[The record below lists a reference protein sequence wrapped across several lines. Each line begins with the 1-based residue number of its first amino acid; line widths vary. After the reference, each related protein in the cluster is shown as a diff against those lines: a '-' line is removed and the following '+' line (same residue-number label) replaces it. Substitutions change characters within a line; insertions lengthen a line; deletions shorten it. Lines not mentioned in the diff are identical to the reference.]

1 VNPTQSP
8 SKLPTVSPSSGPST
22 RPTVSPSYVP
32 SLSPTETNPC
42 SGPSDFIIG
51 SKYVKLDPDGSSF
64 SNGDELTLTLQI
76 PAKYTIIQISFDGG
90 ASSGRYTGSDNLYW
104 TMTNKEGLDC
114 LSYPKFVASWNAVVA
129 PPTPG
134 RRNLQSD
141 SLIDFRV
148 VTEDDKQYLFNRM
161 TLELEE
167 NVYSDIHNVEFN
179 RKVIYEMP
187 FAIELQSLIELEVD
201 MTMIIPT
208 GSPTVGPSGQP
219 SVTPSS
225 APSTSP
231 SGAPTLKAMDHL
243 FTRHAVYAPDINGN
257 SLVDINFTT
266 IVRLPWTVQDQEFY
280 IIDDEDDAMVDDSQ
294 VFTLLEDCYSA
305 FQYTTFEGVCV
316 DKDWRYPPYV
326 YASIQNPNADLCK
339 TICDQTDACEAYDV
353 SANFDK
359 CSIIGV
365 NIDSSFATSLQPY
378 LEVGESWIFVAT
390 TGGSPTQGRI
400 IGSQFFCNIKQTAAW
415 QTDLCASVDS
425 VPPHPEDVPECY
437 CYQEWNLKYTS
448 GNVCDVSGWW
458 TLGMTIESSE
468 TGNNLFYET
477 RVWVGL
483 TSGCAAVIGSSEI
496 CPDEAPC
503 SISGL
508 DDDSQS
514 TSNLKFYTEEQAHFK
529 VTVGGNAPIAN
540 IEISEMKLQ
549 QQDVS
554 SEVTVPSTDY
564 RIDNVVSSQISGFD
578 NRFTT
583 TADLTLDVNEPTF
596 TGSIAGV
603 ASVLTVTAGITY
615 VDGVTRR
622 RQLSI
627 YAPEG
632 DKPSVDLEIQILVY
646 PKRCLEPA
654 GNLGSH
660 LVRTCAHG
668 KTIRVCRASGWETLV
683 EECPDEEADSTSEVT
698 TDDQN
703 DTQDVTNTQQDSSS
717 DDLTN
722 GSEEYVTI
730 KKSSDNNTASLW
742 KLLTVIA
749 AGVVLLVVC
758 GIWYGKLKEDEDVQ
772 KKIVQRSIEAQY
784 EDSEY
789 DTTDYSVTDTS
800 HYQQDKA
807 NQEIA
812 MKMAY
817 EEIFQQ
823 FAHGE
828 GESYAPSV
836 SQWEQSDV

>member
-1 VNPTQSP
+1 
-8 SKLPTVSPSSGPST
+8 
-22 RPTVSPSYVP
+22 
-32 SLSPTETNPC
+32 
-42 SGPSDFIIG
+42 
-51 SKYVKLDPDGSSF
+51 
-64 SNGDELTLTLQI
+64 
-76 PAKYTIIQISFDGG
+76 
-90 ASSGRYTGSDNLYW
+90 
-104 TMTNKEGLDC
+104 
-114 LSYPKFVASWNAVVA
+114 
-129 PPTPG
+129 
-134 RRNLQSD
+134 
-141 SLIDFRV
+141 
-148 VTEDDKQYLFNRM
+148 M

-167 NVYSDIHNVEFN
+167 TVYSDIHNYEFN
-179 RKVIYEMP
+179 RKVIYEIP

-201 MTMIIPT
+201 MSMIIPT
-208 GSPTVGPSGQP
+208 VSPTVSPSGQP
-219 SVTPSS
+219 SVAPTSN
-225 APSTSP
+225 PSTSP
-231 SGAPTLKAMDHL
+231 SGAPTQKAMDHL
-243 FTRHAVYAPDINGN
+243 FTRYALYAPDINGN

-266 IVRLPWTVQDQEFY
+266 IVRLPWKVQDQEFY

-305 FQYTTFEGVCV
+305 FKYEVFDGLCV
-316 DKDWRYPPYV
+316 DQNFRYPPSV
-326 YASIQNPNADLCK
+326 YADIEGDPDLCK
-339 TICDQTDACEAYDV
+339 HICDQTDECEAYDV
-353 SANFDK
+353 SGLRKGTFEK

-365 NIDSSFATSLQPY
+365 NIDQTFTTSLASY
-378 LEVGESWIFVAT
+378 LQAGETWTFIGT
-390 TGGSPTQGRI
+390 TGGSPTQGRVLP
-400 IGSQFFCNIKQTAAW
+400 GSTNFCYVKQTAAW
-415 QTDLCASVDS
+415 QTDLCANVDG
-425 VPPHPEDVPECY
+425 VPPHPESVPEECY
-437 CYQEWNLKYTS
+437 CYQDWNLQYTS

-458 TLGMTIESSE
+458 TLGMTIESGE

-483 TSGCAAVIGSSEI
+483 TSACATVIGSSEI
-496 CPDEAPC
+496 CFDDAPC
-503 SISGL
+503 SISGF
-508 DDDSQS
+508 DEPARVTPMS
-514 TSNLKFYTEEQAHFK
+514 KFYVEEQAYFA
-529 VTVGGNAPIAN
+529 VTVGANAPISN
-540 IEISEMKLQ
+540 IEILEMKVQ
-549 QQDVS
+549 QQNVL
-554 SEVTVPSTDY
+554 SEIVVPASDY
-564 RIDNVVSSQISGFD
+564 RIDNVVASQVSGFD
-578 NRFTT
+578 NRQLMRFTA
-583 TADLTLDVNEPTF
+583 TADLTVDVNEPTF
-596 TGSIAGV
+596 TGTIAGV

-615 VDGVTRR
+615 EDGVTRR
-622 RQLSI
+622 RQLTV

-632 DKPSVDLEIQILVY
+632 DEPSVDLEIQILVY
-646 PKRCLEPA
+646 PKRCLEPE

-683 EECPDEEADSTSEVT
+683 EECPDEEADSTTSRVT

-758 GIWYGKLKEDEDVQ
+758 GIWYGKLKEDEEVQ

-800 HYQQDKA
+800 YYQQDKA

-823 FAHGE
+823 FAQVE

-836 SQWEQSDV
+836 SHWEQSDV